1 MRIDR
6 ELCDICGT
14 CVSVCPAAAIFVTE
28 SAVEID
34 LIRCLRCGACATI
47 CPVKAVGVAE

>member
-34 LIRCLRCGACATI
+34 PQLCLHCGACAAI
-47 CPVKAVGVAE
+47 CPVNAVGVAE